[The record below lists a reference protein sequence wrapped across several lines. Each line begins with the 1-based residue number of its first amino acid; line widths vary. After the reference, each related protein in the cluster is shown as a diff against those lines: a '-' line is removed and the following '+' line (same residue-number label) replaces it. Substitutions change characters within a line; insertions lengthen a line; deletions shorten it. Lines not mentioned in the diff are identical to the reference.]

1 MSKLKIEGVS
11 FDLVQ
16 LKLQAKAVGKETF
29 YAMHKAANWANYPA
43 QDQKRLIDEIWAI
56 ATKDDPS
63 KKDESESKKGGK

>member
-16 LKLQAKAVGKETF
+16 LKLQAKAVGKDTF
-29 YAMHKAANWANYPA
+29 YAMHKAANWTNYPE

-56 ATKDDPS
+56 ATKDESS